1 VSLLNYL
8 VADLNNMLSEMP
20 IFCVYKGERFMANRT
35 EYTRGNELQDGGFM
49 NSATMTITAIYNSTT
64 QKISIGDKVT
74 INGSGF
80 RVIGAELSQDAVSV
94 NFDLEDINR

>member
-1 VSLLNYL
+1 
-8 VADLNNMLSEMP
+8 
-20 IFCVYKGERFMANRT
+20 
-35 EYTRGNELQDGGFM
+35 M

-74 INGSGF
+74 INGSEF